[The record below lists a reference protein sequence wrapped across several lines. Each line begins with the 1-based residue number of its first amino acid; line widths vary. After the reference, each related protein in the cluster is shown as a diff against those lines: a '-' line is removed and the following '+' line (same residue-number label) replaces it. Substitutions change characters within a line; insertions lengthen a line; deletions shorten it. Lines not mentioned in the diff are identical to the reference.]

1 MPYHVYI
8 SKTAAELQRLTA
20 DGKAVAVLP
29 IGAVEQHGPHL
40 SVGTDYLCAEDAAR
54 MACEKLRSETNFLLL
69 PAISYALSI
78 EHIHVAGT
86 ITLMPQTLI
95 SVLTDIGDSLLR
107 LGVHKL
113 VFINGHGGNDSC
125 IHIAGRLLRDKG
137 LKVFMV
143 NGGAIRDSLGAEE
156 YHIHADRIETSV
168 MLATHPDMV
177 RTEEITQSLHSSIDK
192 WHGSA
197 DCRGDLISFWYIDD
211 IGVNGV
217 VGDPMLATKEAGE
230 AFLAGQTDK
239 IARALELAAEVS

>member
-1 MPYHVYI
+1 MPYHVYV
-8 SKTAAELQRLTA
+8 SKTAAELQRIA
-20 DGKAVAVLP
+20 AGGRAVAVLP

-54 MACEKLRSETNFLLL
+54 LACGKIQSDADFLLL
-69 PAISYALSI
+69 PAIAYALSI

-86 ITLMPQTLI
+86 LTLMPQTLI

-113 VFINGHGGNDSC
+113 VFVNGHGGNDSC

-143 NGGAIRDSLGAEE
+143 NGGAIRDSLGAKE
-156 YHIHADRIETSV
+156 YHVHADMIETSV

-177 RTEEITQSLHSSIDK
+177 RPEEITQSLHDSIDK
-192 WHGSA
+192 WHESA

-211 IGVNGV
+211 IGVSGV
-217 VGDPMLATKEAGE
+217 VGDPMLATREYGE
-230 AFLAGQTDK
+230 RFLDGQTDK
-239 IARALELAAEVS
+239 IARALELAAAL